1 MRVAFCFTLIILSQR
16 QSSFA
21 FPSEEG
27 SFSHTELE
35 KKKCNFRIAAQQ
47 ERSMH
52 NFTLKNVPTG
62 IVANRSTK
70 TPCGTNSALL
80 SSIDVSPGA
89 TEAIKTEVALEP
101 DFVNFGE
108 VERGKTFT
116 KILKLIQIGTKDL
129 HLKKVEAAED
139 YFVTRVSPNEEK
151 GQRGFKI
158 NVVLKPDAPVGL
170 FVETIILHTNSNKK
184 PRIDVP
190 IYGNVIGRIRIK
202 PQTVLLGVIEK
213 GSHAANKIEVT
224 SVDRKKFNILKVTF
238 NPSYCLTE
246 VTRAKNNWE
255 FEIAIKV
262 DENAS
267 TGRVAGKIH
276 IYTDDSDQPLIEVP
290 VYGLITNPVIRQT
303 LKTKLSSEV
312 SDSQDFK
319 HIYITQPPIE
329 GDTYISAWLIK
340 RFLDPIAEFVFVPIG
355 SLITEKTGCIFDL
368 PSPYARWMRT
378 YRRCTSEQVLAE
390 IKEPDPVIKKMVGL
404 VRQLEMAS
412 WLVSA
417 TSDAGRLRSTITRL
431 TEGTTDP
438 QLRVNRVF
446 TYLDDIYAAG
456 GYVSQ

>member
-35 KKKCNFRIAAQQ
+35 KKTCNFRPVAQQ

-52 NFTLKNVPTG
+52 NFTLKNAPTG
-62 IVANRSTK
+62 IVSTRSTK

-89 TEAIKTEVALEP
+89 TEVIKTEVALEP

-116 KILKLIQIGTKDL
+116 KTLKLIQIGTKDL

-139 YFVTRVSPNEEK
+139 YFITRVSPNEEK

-158 NVVLKPDAPVGL
+158 NIVLKLDAPVGL

-202 PQTVLLGVIEK
+202 PQTVLLGILEK

-224 SVDRKKFNILKVTF
+224 SIVRKKFNILKVTF
-238 NPSYCLTE
+238 NPSFFLAE
-246 VTRAKNNWE
+246 VTRAKSNWE
-255 FEIAIKV
+255 FEITLKV
-262 DENAS
+262 DENAP

-276 IYTDDSDQPLIEVP
+276 MYTDDSVQPLIEVP
-290 VYGLITNPVIRQT
+290 VYGLITNPARRQS
-303 LKTKLSSEV
+303 LNTKLSPGV
-312 SDSQDFK
+312 SDSQRFK
-319 HIYITQPPIE
+319 HVYITQPPIE
-329 GDTYISAWLIK
+329 EDTYVSAWLIK

-355 SLITEKTGCIFDL
+355 SSLTEKTGCIFDL

-378 YRRCTSEQVLAE
+378 NRRCTSEHVLAE
-390 IKEPDPVIKKMVGL
+390 IKEPNPAVEKMVSF

-412 WLVSA
+412 WLVSS
-417 TSDAGRLRSTITRL
+417 TSDAGRLRSTITGM

-438 QLRVNRVF
+438 QLRINRVF
-446 TYLDDIYAAG
+446 RYLDDVYAAG
-456 GYVSQ
+456 GCVSQ